1 MPSKDDD
8 LRMTDRLP
16 HDLPQANTQPRIS
29 SRSSPSNAMAPSR
42 AGTLAWQQRPN
53 SRGSTSARSRPLSMV
68 AADNIAGRS
77 PHATPEPTAKDDA
90 EMSKSQITQALGS
103 KDPAWFKQTADRGT
117 GSPAYR
123 KEQEDTI
130 SDITSMSGSVRLP
143 GLHRASTVESG
154 REEIPM
160 AESERFISPSAES
173 SERHGSGWSHEYS
186 SSASISSRSGIR
198 SPLPISS
205 AQIFEPPISESASSA
220 DNEQPGLS
228 RTLAMSPSQGRISP
242 EKMERPSSPTKG
254 LGGFVQS
261 AMLKRS
267 DSVNKRWSAQAGPGL
282 SRGNSTASNF
292 SGRGGSG
299 NTIAGLTGSMSPPKE
314 GWASSGS
321 REASPLSSSRPGSSY
336 SNTTL
341 TQGAQDNVRS
351 ETSESFRERFGSP
364 SDDGFAKPAIPHHA
378 RSRSVV
384 PTGQSDGDV
393 AQPVTTPPTSPSKTM
408 DPRRWSPSKASWL
421 ESAINKP
428 DSPKPRAAPPQQP
441 SWMVEINRAK
451 QQRGSVDLGKGSVF
465 KEVKPEALLRSP
477 PLGGT
482 LNPSSVVGRPNGF
495 DSHTVKNS
503 GPKDKHVTEQNVTLK
518 DQSVQSDSLTPSP
531 KPSKSIQSASTP
543 PIQEPTVVAG
553 DREPLKDVQTVPNSK
568 SNQSQPAQT
577 VKPSGTSSKPKPETP
592 PKNDLRTVLKPR
604 QVSGG
609 ERVKEEPEF
618 KNVFGKLK
626 RTQTQNY
633 VASDELKNNILRGKA
648 GLAVTGGPKKTE
660 RVDELKESILKKKEE
675 MKAGGPSTMV
685 RKTSGNSV
693 TKPRDPPPPEAIMK
707 KNALIRSESTL
718 SNGSNSSIGSDRG
731 SITPEA
737 ISKQKILREKPKA
750 MPPEKLPLA
759 TKGARTK
766 DSAGSG
772 KLAER
777 FNPAL
782 ADLISRVPSPLA
794 AASAPTKNGDPI
806 PPNDSYTAKMDSSG
820 NSNEGQLVHMTKGR
834 ARGPKRRLPTAS
846 TEPSKTILFEPP
858 SISTPQTR
866 PPNMKENSKPL
877 SAWPPSVS
885 MAHDRPLVGLM
896 NNSDRSPHVPDKPY
910 TPPKKPHIAEMA
922 PKSPGSPKSPKSPRS
937 PKFSQIPNVAES
949 LSSQAQ
955 TPIVD
960 TSTPT
965 RQKPVM
971 VAKDMEQDAAKRET
985 SFDITPQSSPTQSGN
1000 VLQGRQRQVSQS
1012 MQRNQPQHSTVEDDG
1027 ASVSVKNAAALW
1039 GQSTTSP
1046 SKDTRSKSPI
1056 KLPTRKDEERA
1067 LEEAGLRGVPIE
1079 ETEPIGLG
1087 LQPFINDSQTPK
1099 PFHRPLPSPPIQSP
1113 RSPPIPAKKPK
1124 YTANR
1129 VISNGT
1135 ATVEANLI
1143 SPRPQTSEASKLLSE
1158 FFEQPLTP
1166 NVKVDVNA
1174 HAILSSGSQ
1183 ESDKIKTLRK
1193 QIWEITRDGKRLP
1206 VPSHQEHIL
1215 FEDSMY
1221 LCTHVFGA
1229 ANGARVTETYLWA
1242 GDGVASSAVQNAQL
1256 FSRKVAKEQNG
1267 KLIILRQ
1274 GKEIA
1279 TFFQALGGIVITRR
1293 GSSSRADSSALYML
1307 CGRRHVGQ
1315 IAFDE
1320 VPMTPQSL
1328 CSGFPYIIS
1337 AKFGKLYLWKG
1348 KGSSADELGCAR
1360 LIGMDLG
1367 LTGEIEEVDEG
1378 HEPQSFFDAFPTG
1391 SAKSIPKS
1399 ADHWRL
1405 KPSFENY
1412 RCRLFSIEHE
1422 TRQKA
1427 SSPFWGR
1434 RGSAPLEDRKPTAQ
1448 IRDIVPFCQSDL
1460 EVGGIYV
1467 LDAFFEIYM

>member
-1 MPSKDDD
+1 
-8 LRMTDRLP
+8 MTDKVS
-16 HDLPQANTQPRIS
+16 HDLPHAKTHSTIS

-68 AADNIAGRS
+68 AAENNVARS
-77 PHATPEPTAKDDA
+77 PRATPEPTAKDDA
-90 EMSKSQITQALGS
+90 EISRSQIAQALGS
-103 KDPAWFKQTADRGT
+103 KDPAWFRQTADRGK

-123 KEQEDTI
+123 QDQEDTV
-130 SDITSMSGSVRLP
+130 SDTTSMSGSVRLP
-143 GLHRASTVESG
+143 GLYRSSPMDSS
-154 REEIPM
+154 REESPM
-160 AESERFISPSAES
+160 AESVRSTSPSAES
-173 SERHGSGWSHEYS
+173 SERHGSEWSHKYS
-186 SSASISSRSGIR
+186 SNASTLSRSGIR
-198 SPLPISS
+198 SPLPVSS
-205 AQIFEPPISESASSA
+205 AQIFEPPLSESASSA
-220 DNEQPGLS
+220 DNEQRGLS
-228 RTLAMSPSQGRISP
+228 HTLAMSPSQGRISP
-242 EKMERPSSPTKG
+242 EKMERPLSPTKG

-299 NTIAGLTGSMSPPKE
+299 NTMAGLAGSMSPPKE
-314 GWASSGS
+314 AWASSSS
-321 REASPLSSSRPGSSY
+321 REASPLSTSRPGSSY

-341 TQGAQDNVRS
+341 IQGAQDNARS
-351 ETSESFRERFGSP
+351 EASESFRERFGSL
-364 SDDGFAKPAIPHHA
+364 SDDVFAKPAIPHHV
-378 RSRSVV
+378 RSRSVA
-384 PTGQSDGDV
+384 PTGQNDGDV
-393 AQPVTTPPTSPSKTM
+393 AQQVATPPTSPSKTM
-408 DPRRWSPSKASWL
+408 DPRRWSPTKASWL

-428 DSPKPRAAPPQQP
+428 DSPKPKAAPPQQP
-441 SWMVEINRAK
+441 SWMVEINKVK
-451 QQRGSVDLGKGSVF
+451 QQRGSVDLGKGSVH
-465 KEVKPEALLRSP
+465 KEAKPEALLRSP

-482 LNPSSVVGRPNGF
+482 LNPSSAVGRSNGF
-495 DSHTVKNS
+495 GSNTVQNS
-503 GPKDKHVTEQNVTLK
+503 GPKGK
-518 DQSVQSDSLTPSP
+518 DIVEQSVKLGEQPFQSNPSIPSSP
-531 KPSKSIQSASTP
+531 KPSQSPPNHSTP
-543 PIQEPTVVAG
+543 LTQELNIAAV
-553 DREPLKDVQTVPNSK
+553 DKESLKDVQAVHDTASDNL
-568 SNQSQPAQT
+568 QSAQT
-577 VKPSGTSSKPKPETP
+577 VKPTGSSAKPKPETP
-592 PKNDLRTVLKPR
+592 PKKDFRAVLKPR
-604 QVSGG
+604 QVSGE
-609 ERVKEEPEF
+609 ERAKEEPEF

-626 RTQTQNY
+626 RTQTKNY
-633 VASDELKNNILRGKA
+633 VAPDELKSNILRGKA
-648 GLAVTGGPKKTE
+648 GLAITGGPKKTE

-685 RKTSGNSV
+685 RKTSGNNV
-693 TKPRDPPPPEAIMK
+693 TKPHDPPAPEAIMK
-707 KNALIRSESTL
+707 KNALIRSEGNL
-718 SNGSNSSIGSDRG
+718 SNGSSGSRSSDRG
-731 SITPEA
+731 PIIPEA

-750 MPPEKLPLA
+750 MPPESQPLG
-759 TKGARTK
+759 TKGLRTK
-766 DSAGSG
+766 DPAERG
-772 KLAER
+772 KLADR

-782 ADLISRVPSPLA
+782 AELISRVPSPLA
-794 AASAPTKNGDPI
+794 AASVVPKKEGPIQSNESGAVELDSTGDL
-806 PPNDSYTAKMDSSG
+806 
-820 NSNEGQLVHMTKGR
+820 NEGQLVHMTKAR

-846 TEPSKTILFEPP
+846 TASSKGTVSEPSLT
-858 SISTPQTR
+858 STPQAR
-866 PPNMKENSKPL
+866 PPDMKENSKPS
-877 SAWPPSVS
+877 SARSPSTS
-885 MAHDRPLVGLM
+885 MTHGRPLVGLV
-896 NNSDRSPHVPDKPY
+896 NNSDRSPHIGPDKPY

-922 PKSPGSPKSPKSPRS
+922 SKSPKSPKSPKSLKS
-937 PKFSQIPNVAES
+937 PQIPNVSES
-949 LSSQAQ
+949 LSNCAQ
-955 TPIVD
+955 TTVTD
-960 TSTPT
+960 TFTPT
-965 RQKPVM
+965 GQKPM
-971 VAKDMEQDAAKRET
+971 LVAKDMEQDPAKRET
-985 SFDITPQSSPTQSGN
+985 NLDKILQPSSSQTGDILQS
-1000 VLQGRQRQVSQS
+1000 RQRQVSQS
-1012 MQRNQPQHSTVEDDG
+1012 MQHNQPQHSADEDEDDG
-1027 ASVSVKNAAALW
+1027 ATVSVKSAAALW

-1046 SKDTRSKSPI
+1046 SKETRSRSPI

-1067 LEEAGLRGVPIE
+1067 LEEAGLHAVPIE
-1079 ETEPIGLG
+1079 EKEPIGLG
-1087 LQPFINDSQTPK
+1087 LQPFKNDPQTPK

-1113 RSPPIPAKKPK
+1113 RSPPIPEKKPQ
-1124 YTANR
+1124 YTANK
-1129 VISNGT
+1129 VFSNGT
-1135 ATVEANLI
+1135 AKVETFAR
-1143 SPRPQTSEASKLLSE
+1143 SPRPQMSEASKLLSE
-1158 FFEQPLTP
+1158 FFDQPLTRDG
-1166 NVKVDVNA
+1166 KVDVNA
-1174 HAILSSGSQ
+1174 HAILSSRSQ
-1183 ESDKIKTLRK
+1183 ESEKIKTLRK
-1193 QIWEITRDGKRLP
+1193 QIWEITGDGKRLP
-1206 VPSHQEHIL
+1206 IPSHQEHIL

-1242 GDGVASSAVQNAQL
+1242 GDGVSPSAVQDAQL

-1267 KLIILRQ
+1267 KFIILRQ
-1274 GKEIA
+1274 GKETA

-1378 HEPQSFFDAFPTG
+1378 HEPQSFFDAFPAS

-1434 RGSAPLEDRKPTAQ
+1434 RGSAPLDDPKPTAQ
-1448 IRDIVPFCQSDL
+1448 IREVAPFCQADL
-1460 EVGGIYV
+1460 EAGGIFV